1 MTAPRETVPSTVGTS
16 RPARTHVGRSSSEGP
31 RAISLHT
38 VRAQRVATGNHSKS
52 SSEGQTR
59 MTAPRETV
67 PSTVGNRSEGPTNS
81 KSSSEGQTSSNS
93 ATFEA
98 LRRKRALLRKKL
110 RHERQQQQPLDVSHW
125 TTHQGTGS
133 TRPTE
138 RKYPEN
144 FRGQMYPTGA
154 AANHPAAP
162 ALREWAVNGC
172 PVNTGAQWTKD
183 QICGGT

>member
-1 MTAPRETVPSTVGTS
+1 MTAPRETVPSTAGTS

-31 RAISLHT
+31 RAPSPHARDG
-38 VRAQRVATGNHSKS
+38 RAQRVATGNHSKS
-52 SSEGQTR
+52 SSEGPTR

-81 KSSSEGQTSSNS
+81 KSSSEGQTSAHP

-133 TRPTE
+133 TRPT
-138 RKYPEN
+138 
-144 FRGQMYPTGA
+144 
-154 AANHPAAP
+154 
-162 ALREWAVNGC
+162 
-172 PVNTGAQWTKD
+172 
-183 QICGGT
+183 